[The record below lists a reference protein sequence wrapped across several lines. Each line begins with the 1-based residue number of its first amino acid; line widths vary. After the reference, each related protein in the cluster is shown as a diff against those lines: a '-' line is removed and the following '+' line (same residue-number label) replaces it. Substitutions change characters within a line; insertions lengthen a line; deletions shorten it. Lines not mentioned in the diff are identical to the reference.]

1 MTDSNLPARPS
12 SETNVSSPQ
21 PGGHGH
27 NPADYD
33 WVPVLRKRRRDGWSP
48 EKQRAFIGALADCG
62 SVVEAARS
70 VGMSDA
76 ACYKLRR
83 APGTEGFAAAWDV
96 ALDAASARLADIAF
110 DRAMNG
116 VDDVVLD
123 RDGNHV
129 YTKRKYNDRLL
140 MFLLRA
146 HAPDKYRHGNR
157 EAGAMGDGQETVPA
171 HRGQLAVA
179 EALKLLGPEVPAEP
193 EKLMSTQALDDAL
206 EVANIMDGN
215 LPGWQHR
222 GATGDEEGSAMPEVT
237 RIIVNKLQISDSK
250 SENGDEGD

>member
-1 MTDSNLPARPS
+1 MTDSNLPVRPS
-12 SETNVSSPQ
+12 SQTSASSHQ
-21 PGGHGH
+21 PDGHGH

-83 APGTEGFAAAWDV
+83 APGAEGFAAAWDA
-96 ALDAASARLADIAF
+96 ALDAATARLADIAF

-146 HAPDKYRHGNR
+146 HAPGKYRHVNR
-157 EAGAMGDGQETVPA
+157 DSHGVADAETLPA
-171 HRGQLAVA
+171 HRGHLAVA
-179 EALKLLGPEVPAEP
+179 EALKLLGPQPPAEP
-193 EKLMSTQALDDAL
+193 GKLMSSEALDDAL
-206 EVANIMDGN
+206 EVANIMDGD
-215 LPGWQHR
+215 LPGWQEI
-222 GATGDEEGSAMPEVT
+222 GGIGDDEGSVTPEVT
-237 RIIVNKLQISDSK
+237 RITVNKLQIFDSK
-250 SENGDEGD
+250 KENGD